1 MINSLLIE
9 PEELELGVEDNVSQ
23 ALGVKVERA
32 VLLKALGHVQS
43 VVERRNTLQ
52 ILANVKIVAE
62 NGFLSLTATDTDIE
76 ITEKISAEINAQGAI
91 TVPAHT
97 LYDIIRKLPDGAQI
111 ELKGKESAGGKLDIS
126 SGSCNFSLAS
136 LPVNDFPSMEN
147 DNVTHSFKLLPLELI
162 SLIDKTKFAISTEET
177 RYYLNGIFLHTTE
190 NNNRGDGKLCA
201 VATDGHRLAKVE
213 IDAPEGAKNM
223 EGVIIP
229 RKTVGEIRKLVEE
242 GGSDVKVF
250 ISATKISFVCGD
262 AVLISKLIDGTFPD
276 YGKVIPSDNDKDAQV
291 DAVALARAVD
301 RVATISTEKTRAV
314 KFMLEQGKLIVS
326 VASED
331 NGTAKEE
338 LEVSYDN
345 ILIDTG
351 FNSRY
356 LLEMM
361 SVIKGQNV
369 QFRMRDGNAPALVT
383 DCDDPSAVFVIMPM
397 RI

>member
-1 MINSLLIE
+1 MTQSAVIE
-9 PEELELGVEDNVSQ
+9 RAELVIDVESNVSQ
-23 ALGVKVERA
+23 ALDVRVERA
-32 VLLKALGHVQS
+32 ILLKALGHVQS

-52 ILANVKIVAE
+52 ILANIKIVAE
-62 NGFLSLTATDTDIE
+62 AGSLKLTATDTDIE
-76 ITEKISAEINAQGAI
+76 ITETISAEVNEEGAI

-97 LYDIIRKLPDGAQI
+97 LYDIIRKLPDGAQVA
-111 ELKGKESAGGKLDIS
+111 LVGKETSGGKLNIS

-147 DNVTHSFKLLPLELI
+147 DNVTHSFRLLPLELI

-177 RYYLNGIFLHTTE
+177 RYYLNGIFLHTKE
-190 NNNRGDGKLCA
+190 SNNRGDGKLCV

-213 IDAPEGAKNM
+213 IDAPAGAKNID
-223 EGVIIP
+223 GVIIP

-242 GGSDVKVF
+242 GGSDVEVF
-250 ISATKISFVCGD
+250 LSATKISFVCGG

-276 YGKVIPSDNDKDAQV
+276 YEKVIPSDNDKDAEV

-301 RVATISTEKTRAV
+301 RVSTISTEKTRAV
-314 KFMLEQGKLIVS
+314 KFILEEGKLIVS
-326 VASED
+326 VTSDD
-331 NGTAKEE
+331 NGAAKEE
-338 LEVSYDN
+338 LEVSYADS
-345 ILIDTG
+345 LIDTG

-361 SVIKGQNV
+361 SVIKGQRV

-383 DCDDPSAVFVIMPM
+383 DCDDPTAVFVIMPM